1 MDKNHAIPQSE
12 WQVMEL
18 LWRQPLTLMQMV
30 SALQK
35 TVGWSKS
42 TVNTMVRRMTEKG
55 LIVFDIEGR
64 AKVFRAAVDR
74 EDVVAQETDSLLRRA
89 YRGSIGMMLSAM
101 VKQRKDL
108 TKEDLDELY
117 AILREAEEDAK

>member
-18 LWRQPLTLMQMV
+18 LWQQPLTLMQMV

-74 EDVVAQETDSLLRRA
+74 EGQTPDFS
-89 YRGSIGMMLSAM
+89 MLSKKRA
-101 VKQRKDL
+101 
-108 TKEDLDELY
+108 
-117 AILREAEEDAK
+117 

>member
-1 MDKNHAIPQSE
+1 MDKNHSIPQSE

-18 LWRQPLTLMQMV
+18 LWQQPQTLMQLV

-42 TVNTMVRRMTEKG
+42 TVNTITRRMVEKG
-55 LIVFDIEGR
+55 LIVFDTEGR
-64 AKVFRAAVDR
+64 AKVFRAAVSRD
-74 EDVVAQETDSLLRRA
+74 DVVAQETDSLLHKA

-101 VKQRKDL
+101 VKHRKGL
-108 TKEDLDELY
+108 SKEDLDELY
-117 AILREAEEDAK
+117 AILKEAEEDVQ